1 MRKKEE
7 QELINNAEKYVEGAV
22 EDNLP

>member
-7 QELINNAEKYVEGAV
+7 EELINYTETNVEGAV

>member
-7 QELINNAEKYVEGAV
+7 QELINNTEKYVEGAV

>member
-7 QELINNAEKYVEGAV
+7 QELINYTEKNVEGAV
-22 EDNLP
+22 EDNLS